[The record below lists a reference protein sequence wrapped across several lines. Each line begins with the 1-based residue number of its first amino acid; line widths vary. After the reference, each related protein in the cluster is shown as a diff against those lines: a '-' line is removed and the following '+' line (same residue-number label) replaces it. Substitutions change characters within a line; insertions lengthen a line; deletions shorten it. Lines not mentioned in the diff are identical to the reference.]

1 MISIGDTVKV
11 RIQLGDK
18 TSRIS
23 ECIVTNVYEKR
34 ETLYYT
40 VKEKNG
46 IYKCSNCGELCYVE
60 EIKGKPTWRYCPYCG
75 AKMD

>member
-11 RIQLGDK
+11 RVHLGDK
-18 TSRIS
+18 TIRIS

-34 ETLYYT
+34 GILYYT

-46 IYKCSNCGELCYVE
+46 I
-60 EIKGKPTWRYCPYCG
+60 
-75 AKMD
+75 

>member
-11 RIQLGDK
+11 RIHLGDK

-34 ETLYYT
+34 GTLYYT

-46 IYKCSNCGELCYVE
+46 IYIYKCSKLTEKRFLYE
-60 EIKGKPTWRYCPYCG
+60 TE
-75 AKMD
+75 

>member
-11 RIQLGDK
+11 RVHLGDK

-34 ETLYYT
+34 GTLYYT
-40 VKEKNG
+40 VKEKNC
-46 IYKCSNCGELCYVE
+46 IYKCSNLTEKRFLYE
-60 EIKGKPTWRYCPYCG
+60 TE
-75 AKMD
+75 

>member
-11 RIQLGDK
+11 RIQLGDN

-34 ETLYYT
+34 GTLYYT
-40 VKEKNG
+40 VKEKN
-46 IYKCSNCGELCYVE
+46 KCSNLTEKRFLYE
-60 EIKGKPTWRYCPYCG
+60 TE
-75 AKMD
+75 

>member
-34 ETLYYT
+34 DTLYYT
-40 VKEKNG
+40 VNEKNG
-46 IYKCSNCGELCYVE
+46 IYKCSNLTEKRFLYE
-60 EIKGKPTWRYCPYCG
+60 TE
-75 AKMD
+75 

>member
-23 ECIVTNVYEKR
+23 ECIITNVYEKR

-40 VKEKNG
+40 VKEKNS
-46 IYKCSNCGELCYVE
+46 IYKCSNLTEKRFLYE
-60 EIKGKPTWRYCPYCG
+60 TE
-75 AKMD
+75 

>member
-11 RIQLGDK
+11 RIQLGDN

-34 ETLYYT
+34 GIFYYT
-40 VKEKNG
+40 VKEKTG
-46 IYKCSNCGELCYVE
+46 IYKCSNLTEKRFLYE
-60 EIKGKPTWRYCPYCG
+60 TE
-75 AKMD
+75 

>member
-23 ECIVTNVYEKR
+23 ECIITNVYEKR
-34 ETLYYT
+34 GTLYYT
-40 VKEKNG
+40 VKEKND
-46 IYKCSNCGELCYVE
+46 IYKCSNLTEKRFLYE
-60 EIKGKPTWRYCPYCG
+60 TE
-75 AKMD
+75 

>member
-11 RIQLGDK
+11 RVHLGDK

-34 ETLYYT
+34 GTLYYT

-46 IYKCSNCGELCYVE
+46 IYISVV
-60 EIKGKPTWRYCPYCG
+60 I
-75 AKMD
+75 